1 VHYSA
6 KQKQAKA
13 DFKDSNDNRPA
24 RATADVTDTNDDAS
38 DTTFEGTDT
47 NLPGQRKL
55 HP

>member
-1 VHYSA
+1 MHYWA

-24 RATADVTDTNDDAS
+24 CAAAVTHINDEAS

-47 NLPGQRKL
+47 NLSGQKL
-55 HP
+55 YP